1 MVSMT
6 PATMMALSAGI
17 SAGGS
22 ILQARQQSSAAKIM
36 QQRYEQEKIVAEL
49 EGLQAENERRRDLE
63 IVLSN
68 NKAVLGASGVGE
80 SRSFMAI
87 QNEIRN
93 VVNKDLSSIRLDV
106 LKSKTAYDRAIYN
119 TKSQSYYSNVGAIIN
134 AGSTISEGWGYHNY
148 YLKKDEKP
156 LGTKLKDL
164 FPRKVT

>member
-1 MVSMT
+1 
-6 PATMMALSAGI
+6 
-17 SAGGS
+17 
-22 ILQARQQSSAAKIM
+22 
-36 QQRYEQEKIVAEL
+36 
-49 EGLQAENERRRDLE
+49 
-63 IVLSN
+63 
-68 NKAVLGASGVGE
+68 
-80 SRSFMAI
+80 MAI

-148 YLKKDEKP
+148 YLGQDEKP